1 MEGDKELGKARM
13 GVEDGGKQV
22 DLAEVCKGILLVF
35 KSLL

>member
-1 MEGDKELGKARM
+1 MVGDKDQSKGRM
-13 GVEDGGKQV
+13 RVEDGGKQV